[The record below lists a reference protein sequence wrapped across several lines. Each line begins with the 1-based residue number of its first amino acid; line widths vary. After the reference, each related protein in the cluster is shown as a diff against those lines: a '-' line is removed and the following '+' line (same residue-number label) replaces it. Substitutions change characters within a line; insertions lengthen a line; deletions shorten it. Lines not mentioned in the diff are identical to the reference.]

1 MGASTLL
8 DLVLPRRCACCG
20 ASGAELCAG
29 CRRTLPRLDGPMCA
43 RCGAPT
49 VRAVQ
54 RCRECN
60 GRRLAFAAARAAV
73 AYDDAVRRLVAAWKE
88 RGLRGTA
95 YLAAGE
101 IVAVVPR
108 PAVVAL
114 AFVPPDRDRTLWR
127 GYHPSASLAR
137 ALASL
142 WELPVLELLT
152 RTRSATRQRGLALA
166 ERRLNVSGAFAPHGR
181 GPPRVALVDDVYTSG
196 ATVNAAASALRK
208 GGVRS
213 VEVVTFA
220 RAVRW

>member
-1 MGASTLL
+1 
-8 DLVLPRRCACCG
+8 
-20 ASGAELCAG
+20 
-29 CRRTLPRLDGPMCA
+29 
-43 RCGAPT
+43 
-49 VRAVQ
+49 VRAVE

-60 GRRLAFAAARAAV
+60 GRRLAFATARAAV

-95 YLAAGE
+95 VLAARE

-114 AFVPPDRDRTLWR
+114 ASVPPDRDRTLWR

-137 ALASL
+137 ALGST
-142 WELPVLELLT
+142 WELPVLELLR
-152 RTRSATRQRGLALA
+152 RTRPATRQRGLALS
-166 ERRLNVSGAFAPHGR
+166 ERRLNVAGAFAPHGR
-181 GPPRVALVDDVYTSG
+181 GPPRIALVDDVYTSG